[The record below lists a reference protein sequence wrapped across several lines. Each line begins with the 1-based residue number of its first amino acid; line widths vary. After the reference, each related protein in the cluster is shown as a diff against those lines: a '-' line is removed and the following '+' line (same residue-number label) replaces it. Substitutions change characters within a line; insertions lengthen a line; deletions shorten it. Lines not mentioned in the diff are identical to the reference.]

1 MDKRPMSKH
10 QTIIAPDGSELVVV
24 PRDDYDRLVD
34 AAEELEDVAAF
45 DAALRRRAAG
55 EDAAVPFEVVQRP
68 SDGDNPVRVWR
79 EHHGLKAGEL
89 AARAGISQ
97 PYLSQIE
104 AGRKHGTLKAL
115 AAIARALGV
124 DVDDL
129 VVAGDEAD
137 ATVPPS

>member
-1 MDKRPMSKH
+1 MDERSMSKH

-45 DAALRRRAAG
+45 DAAMRRRTAG
-55 EDAAVPFEVVQRP
+55 EDAAVPFEVVQRL

-79 EHHGLKAGEL
+79 EHRGLKVGEL

-104 AGRKHGTLKAL
+104 AGKKDGTLKTM
-115 AAIARALGV
+115 AAIARALDV

-129 VVAGDEAD
+129 VVPED
-137 ATVPPS
+137 AS

>member
-1 MDKRPMSKH
+1 MDERSMSKH

-34 AAEELEDVAAF
+34 AADELEDVAAF
-45 DAALRRRAAG
+45 DAAMRRRAAG
-55 EDAAVPFEVVQRP
+55 EDAAVPFEVVQRL

-79 EHHGLKAGEL
+79 EHRGLKVGEL

-104 AGRKHGTLKAL
+104 AGKKDGTLRTM
-115 AAIARALGV
+115 AAIARALDV

-129 VVAGDEAD
+129 VVAED
-137 ATVPPS
+137 AS

>member
-1 MDKRPMSKH
+1 MSKH

-45 DAALRRRAAG
+45 DTAMRRRAAG
-55 EDAAVPFEVVQRP
+55 EDETVPFEVVQRL

-79 EHHGLKAGEL
+79 EHRGLKVGAL

-104 AGRKHGTLKAL
+104 AGKKDGTLKTM
-115 AAIARALGV
+115 AAIARALDV

-129 VVAGDEAD
+129 VVAED
-137 ATVPPS
+137 AS

>member
-1 MDKRPMSKH
+1 MSKH

-45 DAALRRRAAG
+45 DAAMRRRAAG
-55 EDAAVPFEVVQRP
+55 EDAAVPFELLQRL

-79 EHHGLKAGEL
+79 EHRGLKVGEL

-104 AGRKHGTLKAL
+104 AGKKDGTLKTM
-115 AAIARALGV
+115 AAIARALDV

-129 VVAGDEAD
+129 VVAEEA
-137 ATVPPS
+137 S

>member
-1 MDKRPMSKH
+1 MDERSMSKH

-45 DAALRRRAAG
+45 DAAMRRRAAG
-55 EDAAVPFEVVQRP
+55 EDAAVPFEVVQRL

-79 EHHGLKAGEL
+79 EHRGLKVGEL

-104 AGRKHGTLKAL
+104 AGKKDGTLKTM
-115 AAIARALGV
+115 AAIARALDV

-129 VVAGDEAD
+129 VVAED
-137 ATVPPS
+137 AS